1 MVIVRV
7 GQTVDGVVMQ
17 CPVFALRAAL
27 WAEKVDL
34 TAVISSFVDLGARSG
49 AGEVQGAL
57 NVHVTSLGW
66 LAEAGT
72 PRSVARYVLG

>member
-1 MVIVRV
+1 
-7 GQTVDGVVMQ
+7 MQ
-17 CPVFALRAAL
+17 CPVFALMAAL

-34 TAVISSFVDLGARSG
+34 TAVISSFVDLGARSE

-57 NVHVTSLGW
+57 NVHVTSSGW